1 MFEVNF
7 PCHFFSMKNVFKH
20 LQNRLTCSMGF
31 VTLETV
37 EVMVTDHRYLLRT
50 SKGQQATLFML
61 RPFWN

>member
-7 PCHFFSMKNVFKH
+7 PFHFFSMKTV
-20 LQNRLTCSMGF
+20 LQNRLTCSMVF